1 MRISAHTRRRFYDMC
16 AGDGTVRRIA
26 EVFEAEGVMPV
37 EGYAG
42 SESGARRWE
51 AASHE
56 ASLDL
61 SRDEDNARLLRVYVE
76 AIAEFGRSF
85 DGELSLAAKAL
96 VQALIR
102 DGAPLDAEGNIA
114 APLPLPSPVTAT
126 LDLDDHSRLSRPEVL
141 RAHLSRINA
150 GVRDD
155 PPATI
160 AACKELLESTCKF
173 VLEDYD
179 IAYSTKDDLL
189 SLYKKAAEALKLNA
203 ESVPDS
209 AKGNKAAQKAL
220 RSMSTV
226 VQSVAELRNELGLG
240 HGHTAPSR
248 ALARHARLTA
258 TLTTGVVQ
266 FLLDTWHVRREGE
279 VA

>member
-1 MRISAHTRRRFYDMC
+1 MC

-26 EVFEAEGVMPV
+26 DVFEAEGVMPV

-42 SESGARRWE
+42 SASGVRRWE

-61 SRDEDNARLLRVYVE
+61 SQDEDNSRLLRVYVE
-76 AIAEFGRSF
+76 AIADFGRSY
-85 DGELSLAAKAL
+85 DGNLSKTAQAL
-96 VQALIR
+96 VHSLIR
-102 DGAPLDAEGNIA
+102 DGAPLDADGNMT
-114 APLPLPSPVTAT
+114 APLPPAVTAT
-126 LDLDDHSRLSRPEVL
+126 LDLDDHTRLARPEVL

-173 VLEDYD
+173 VLEDYGVD
-179 IAYSTKDDLL
+179 YSTKDDLL
-189 SLYKKAAEALKLNA
+189 SLYKKAAETLKLNA

-209 AKGNKAAQKAL
+209 AKGSKAAQKAL

-226 VQSVAELRNELGLG
+226 VQSIAELRNELGLG

-258 TLTTGVVQ
+258 ALTTGVVQ

>member
-1 MRISAHTRRRFYDMC
+1 MC

-26 EVFEAEGVMPV
+26 DVFEAEGIMPV

-42 SESGARRWE
+42 SESGARRFE

-56 ASLDL
+56 AALDFA
-61 SRDEDNARLLRVYVE
+61 SDEDQARLLRAYLE
-76 AIAEFGRSF
+76 AIAEFGRSY
-85 DGELSLAAKAL
+85 DGELSLSAKAL
-96 VQALIR
+96 VQSLIR
-102 DGAPLDAEGNIA
+102 DGAPLDANGNLTEALPPPIA
-114 APLPLPSPVTAT
+114 VT
-126 LDLDDHSRLSRPEVL
+126 LDLDDHSRLSRPEVI

-155 PPATI
+155 PAATI
-160 AACKELLESTCKF
+160 ASCKELLESACKF
-173 VLEDYD
+173 VLEDYG
-179 IAYSTKDDLL
+179 ITYNTKDDVL

-209 AKGNKAAQKAL
+209 ARGSQAAQRAL
-220 RSMSTV
+220 RSMSAV
-226 VQSVAELRNELGLG
+226 VQAVAELRNELGHG
-240 HGHTAPSR
+240 HGRTVPSP

-258 TLTTGVVQ
+258 ALTTGIVQ

>member
-1 MRISAHTRRRFYDMC
+1 
-16 AGDGTVRRIA
+16 VRRIA
-26 EVFEAEGVMPV
+26 DVFEAEGIMPV

-42 SESGARRWE
+42 TESGQRRFE
-51 AASHE
+51 AACHE
-56 ASLDL
+56 AALDL
-61 SRDEDNARLLRVYVE
+61 TTDADHQRLLRVHVE
-76 AIAEFGRSF
+76 AIAEFGRNY
-85 DGELSLAAKAL
+85 DGELTLPAKAL
-96 VQALIR
+96 VQTLIH
-102 DGAPLDAEGNIA
+102 DGAPLDAEGNLTEALPA
-114 APLPLPSPVTAT
+114 AVAVT
-126 LDLDDHSRLSRPEVL
+126 LDLGDHSRLSRPEVI

-155 PPATI
+155 PAATI
-160 AACKELLESTCKF
+160 AACKELLESACKF

-179 IAYSTKDDLL
+179 VAYSSKDDLL
-189 SLYKKAAEALKLNA
+189 GLYKKAAETLRLNA

-209 AKGNKAAQKAL
+209 AKGSQAAQRAL

-226 VQSVAELRNELGLG
+226 VQAVAELRNELGLG
-240 HGHTAPSR
+240 HGRTAPSQ

-258 TLTTGVVQ
+258 ALTTGVVQ